1 MWGNSMSAVER
12 RVLEFFEKNI
22 IWFLYGF
29 ISIAALAIRWQFI
42 EWESPDYIS
51 YLGPWFEELKEAGG
65 IRGLGQSIGNYNVLY
80 LFLMALLTYIPLEP
94 ITLIKSLSFLFEF
107 FGAFLAV
114 LLCTE
119 DKMGLA
125 NITSVMIY
133 SVLRALPNVF
143 INSAVWAQCDFSYT
157 AFVLLSVCFLLKEKF
172 FLAMI
177 AFGIAFC
184 FKLQAIFFLPVL
196 LVCYVVKKKFSIINF
211 LWWPGMWLL
220 TSIPALLMGRSF
232 DSILRIYKDQVT
244 LYNWLT
250 LSYPNVYYFFQKTGS
265 EPEAYANFS
274 KMAIILTMLI
284 LAVGCTYAVKKRF
297 VDKQK
302 DLLLFSTWCLFTCV
316 MFLPAMH
323 ERYGFAAEIFVVCYA
338 FSDKRMGS
346 FAAAVLM
353 NGVTIIN
360 YIGMMF
366 WTIQVPY
373 YILTVCNLA
382 AYVLLT
388 YLLLKQGIQ
397 RSNILTETVPNEL
410 NGVPT

>member
-1 MWGNSMSAVER
+1 
-12 RVLEFFEKNI
+12 
-22 IWFLYGF
+22 
-29 ISIAALAIRWQFI
+29 
-42 EWESPDYIS
+42 
-51 YLGPWFEELKEAGG
+51 
-65 IRGLGQSIGNYNVLY
+65 
-80 LFLMALLTYIPLEP
+80 
-94 ITLIKSLSFLFEF
+94 
-107 FGAFLAV
+107 
-114 LLCTE
+114 
-119 DKMGLA
+119 
-125 NITSVMIY
+125 
-133 SVLRALPNVF
+133 
-143 INSAVWAQCDFSYT
+143 
-157 AFVLLSVCFLLKEKF
+157 
-172 FLAMI
+172 
-177 AFGIAFC
+177 
-184 FKLQAIFFLPVL
+184 
-196 LVCYVVKKKFSIINF
+196 
-211 LWWPGMWLL
+211 MWLL

-284 LAVGCTYAVKKRF
+284 LAVGCTYAVKKRL

-323 ERYGFAAEIFVVCYA
+323 ERYGFAAEIFAVCYA
-338 FSDKRMGS
+338 FSDKRPGS
-346 FAAAVLM
+346 FVAAVLM
-353 NGVTIIN
+353 NSVTIIN